1 MPANAFHFHEAW
13 DFPEA
18 SVNEVWDVLAYGE
31 LWPLWWKGV
40 RLEAEKLT
48 RGDKPVVGDRGRAKV
63 RGFLPYEFNFIVEA
77 LQLEPGR
84 LIVVKT
90 TGDFNG
96 KWSAALTPS
105 KEGTHVDLDWEVT
118 VELPIFRFLAPILW
132 PISVLNHFWT
142 MPRGEQGLRKY
153 LAERRVGSDRR

>member
-1 MPANAFHFHEAW
+1 MRSPWTSPSRPIAIVAARPQSLFHKQNQAEAT
-13 DFPEA
+13 
-18 SVNEVWDVLAYGE
+18 SS
-31 LWPLWWKGV
+31 
-40 RLEAEKLT
+40 T
-48 RGDKPVVGDRGRAKV
+48 RC
-63 RGFLPYEFNFIVEA
+63 YEFNFIVEA

-105 KEGTHVDLDWEVT
+105 KEGTHVDLDWEVN
-118 VELPIFRFLAPILW
+118 VELPIFRFLAPILR
-132 PISVLNHFWT
+132 PIFVLNHFWT

-153 LAERRVGSDRR
+153 LAERRVDSDRR